1 MPYNMK
7 RVVLLVIS
15 ILFAASSVAGEEITV
30 KIDKRER
37 WQTIEG
43 WGSSLCWW
51 AHMCGRWDEERV
63 DKLLD
68 LITSKDG
75 LNMNI
80 FRYNIGGG
88 DDPSHIGGHMV
99 EGKGK
104 RAEMEGFKASAD
116 AP

>member
-15 ILFAASSVAGEEITV
+15 ILFAASAVAGEEITE

-51 AHMCGRWDEERV
+51 AHMCGRCDEERV

-80 FRYNIGGG
+80 FRYNIGGIPLFLW
-88 DDPSHIGGHMV
+88 PSSSHKWLSLFIPDF
-99 EGKGK
+99 
-104 RAEMEGFKASAD
+104 RSQS
-116 AP
+116 